1 MPGEYKSRAIILHTL
16 KHGDTGHIVYMYSEH
31 YARISCYVN
40 SSRSG
45 RPLIGKSKIAL
56 QPLTII
62 EYVGSKSM
70 RGDFHRLSQVK
81 RGYIPDGMIFDIN
94 KSTVALFMGEV
105 IYKIIRDVE
114 PDAFL
119 FDFLYSSIVSLD
131 KLQGGEASYHLYFMT
146 KLLPFLGY
154 APQNEYLEDS
164 FFDMKRSVFVVIRP
178 SHPNYFEVSESRLF
192 ARFLASDLTALSEI
206 KCSRGLRVSLLNN
219 IIGYISLQHET
230 NYNIVSMKIL
240 GEIF

>member
-1 MPGEYKSRAIILHTL
+1 MAEEYKSRAIILHSI
-16 KHGDTGHIVYMYSEH
+16 KHGDTGHIVYMYSEQ
-31 YARISCYVN
+31 YARVSCYVN

-81 RGYIPDGMIFDIN
+81 RAYIPDGMIFDIT

-105 IYKIIRDVE
+105 IYKIVRDVE
-114 PDAFL
+114 SDPLL

-154 APQNEYLEDS
+154 APQNEYVEEA
-164 FFDMKRSVFVVIRP
+164 FFDMRRSLFVLIRP
-178 SHPNYFEVSESRLF
+178 SHPNYFEVSESRFF
-192 ARFLASDLTALSEI
+192 ARFLGADITDLPEI
-206 KCSRGLRVSLLNN
+206 RCGRGLRVNLLNN
-219 IIGYISLQHET
+219 IISYISLHHET